1 MRTIG
6 RITKTS
12 GFDGAVVVR
21 GEGGITAEPQQGE
34 PVFVIKD
41 GIPVPFF
48 IREVIKTSPDTLVLS
63 FDDYL
68 SAESVASLKGCE
80 VTTRDE
86 PEEEDELDALEGYS
100 LRDSNSGFNGTI
112 VSVIR
117 NPGQLLAVVSIPG
130 REIFVPLHPDLIMS
144 VDRKSKVIVM
154 SLPEGLASLNS

>member
-48 IREVIKTSPDTLVLS
+48 IREVIKTSRAHWYFHLTITFRLS
-63 FDDYL
+63 L
-68 SAESVASLKGCE
+68 
-80 VTTRDE
+80 
-86 PEEEDELDALEGYS
+86 
-100 LRDSNSGFNGTI
+100 
-112 VSVIR
+112 
-117 NPGQLLAVVSIPG
+117 
-130 REIFVPLHPDLIMS
+130 
-144 VDRKSKVIVM
+144 
-154 SLPEGLASLNS
+154 

>member
-21 GEGGITAEPQQGE
+21 SEGGITAGLKQGE
-34 PVFVIKD
+34 PVFVIID

-48 IREVIKTSPDTLVLS
+48 IREVITASPDTLVIS

-68 SAESVASLKGCE
+68 SAESVASLRGCE
-80 VTTRDE
+80 LITPDE
-86 PEEEDELDALEGYS
+86 PEENDELAALEGYS
-100 LRDSNSGFNGTI
+100 LRDSNSGFSGTI
-112 VSVIR
+112 VSVIS
-117 NPGQLLAVVSIPG
+117 NPGQMLAVVSAPG
-130 REIFVPLHPDLIMS
+130 REIFVPLHPDLIIS

-154 SLPEGLASLNS
+154 SMPEGLASLND